1 MRSLAPLIAAACLL
15 GARARAADLP
25 ALWAERAKCTVAV
38 EYVTETELERRP
50 TIAYGTVVDGAGTII
65 LPSAAIDLR
74 IAPRQIRD
82 FKVYLP
88 GDPEGSPAQYLGR
101 DAFTGWHFVRA
112 SAAILGR
119 LVPVTAFVAAGPL
132 REPDLAEEV
141 WGIGLRNK
149 DEDFTPYI
157 LQSHVALIQALPQ
170 RTAIAQQE
178 VAGPGL
184 PVFDREGRFVGLG
197 ASSFG
202 QTFLEFSGAERG
214 GSPIMLVNLEESS
227 AFLVAGEVLPYIGR
241 IPKNVFGRPLAW
253 LGAYGLEPM
262 DREVAAFL
270 KLESQSGAVVS
281 EVLEGSPAEKAGMKA
296 RDIILG
302 VDGKALPRFRP
313 DRVVVDYVERLIAA
327 RSPGDGMAFS
337 VLRGSSRVELKAAL
351 EEEPRLRRGARR
363 RLRRRVEGE
372 QVLELAANG
381 RDAEALRRGGVMRA
395 QLRRGKRPRVELGLR
410 RGQDG
415 RAPDIAQAPLRE
427 RDEAARAALVEPRVV
442 AARVR
447 EVGAEAALEERIV
460 ERIAH
465 ARDERRVPRLGL
477 RARELG
483 RGARALGLELG
494 PAVEHG
500 HRPPAVEQSAGRHD
514 SRRPRADD
522 VVHPGHPAIVAP
534 SAVPMRPGPRAIF
547 VK

>member
-1 MRSLAPLIAAACLL
+1 MKRIAPILAAAASLWVP
-15 GARARAADLP
+15 RSHAADLP

-38 EYVTETELERRP
+38 EYVTQTELERRP
-50 TIAYGTVVDGAGTII
+50 TVAYGTVVDSAGTII

-74 IAPRQIRD
+74 VAPGQIKD

-88 GDPEGSPAQYLGR
+88 GDPEGSPAEYLGR
-101 DAFTGWHFVRA
+101 DAYTGWHFVRA
-112 SAAILGR
+112 SPSIVGR
-119 LVPVTAFVAAGPL
+119 LVPVTAFVGPGAP

-141 WGIGLRNK
+141 WGVGLRNK

-157 LQSHVALIQALPQ
+157 LQSHVALVQALPQ

-227 AFLVAGEVLPYIGR
+227 AFLVASEVLPYIGR

-327 RSPGDGMAFS
+327 RAPGDTMALS
-337 VLRGSSRVELKAAL
+337 VLRGADRLELRAAL
-351 EEEPRLRRGARR
+351 EEEPRLVREANRMYFEKIGFTAREFVYGDAIAR
-363 RLRRRVEGE
+363 HSRAGE
-372 QVLELAANG
+372 LS
-381 RDAEALRRGGVMRA
+381 GVVA
-395 QLRRGKRPRVELGLR
+395 HLVKPNSPADIAGLR
-410 RGQDG
+410 PDDWIKEIDGAAIPDFAAAVAKLSSIEKDAFRAETVFLVSRGSDT
-415 RAPDIAQAPLRE
+415 AVLR
-427 RDEAARAALVEPRVV
+427 
-442 AARVR
+442 
-447 EVGAEAALEERIV
+447 IK
-460 ERIAH
+460 
-465 ARDERRVPRLGL
+465 L
-477 RARELG
+477 R
-483 RGARALGLELG
+483 
-494 PAVEHG
+494 
-500 HRPPAVEQSAGRHD
+500 
-514 SRRPRADD
+514 
-522 VVHPGHPAIVAP
+522 
-534 SAVPMRPGPRAIF
+534 
-547 VK
+547 

>member
-1 MRSLAPLIAAACLL
+1 VKRLALLLAASSSL
-15 GARARAADLP
+15 GGARAADLP
-25 ALWAERAKCTVAV
+25 ALWAERVKCTVAV

-50 TIAYGTVVDGAGTII
+50 TIAYGTVVDSAGTVI

-74 IAPRQIRD
+74 IAPRQMRD
-82 FKVYLP
+82 FKLYLP
-88 GDPEGSPAQYLGR
+88 GDPEGSPAVYLGR
-101 DAFTGWHFVRA
+101 DAFTGWHFIRA
-112 SAAILGR
+112 SPSVVGR
-119 LVPVTAFVAAGPL
+119 LVPVTSFVGPGAP
-132 REPDLAEEV
+132 REPVPADEV
-141 WGIGLRNK
+141 WGVGLRNK

-227 AFLVAGEVLPYIGR
+227 AFLVADEVLPYIGR

-327 RSPGDGMAFS
+327 RAPGDAMAIS
-337 VLRGSSRVELKAAL
+337 VLRGSNRVELKATL
-351 EEEPRLRRGARR
+351 DEEPRLVREADRRFFEKIGFTAREFVYGDAIAR
-363 RLRRRVEGE
+363 HSRAGE
-372 QVLELAANG
+372 LS
-381 RDAEALRRGGVMRA
+381 GVVA
-395 QLRRGKRPRVELGLR
+395 HLVKPNSPADIAGLR
-410 RGQDG
+410 
-415 RAPDIAQAPLRE
+415 PDDWVKEI
-427 RDEAARAALVEPRVV
+427 D
-442 AARVR
+442 
-447 EVGAEAALEERIV
+447 GAEIPDFAAAVGKLSAIEKDASRAETVFLVNRGSDTAVLRIK
-460 ERIAH
+460 
-465 ARDERRVPRLGL
+465 L
-477 RARELG
+477 R
-483 RGARALGLELG
+483 
-494 PAVEHG
+494 
-500 HRPPAVEQSAGRHD
+500 
-514 SRRPRADD
+514 
-522 VVHPGHPAIVAP
+522 
-534 SAVPMRPGPRAIF
+534 
-547 VK
+547 